1 MDKKGRLVALPP
13 AVSDKT
19 ETSRGDAF
27 EPCRSYSTHSEE
39 WKTMHPDR
47 GARFLATWSR
57 GVAPMTR
64 GPGIASNPSTP
75 PGCRTDCLIGKCD
88 TLAGS
93 RDCLRCPVHGSSGL
107 RPSTTWLKSGHP
119 YRGAS
124 SSTLHYELNSF
135 CTTQMRHP
143 CPITIIRGAS

>member
-1 MDKKGRLVALPP
+1 MITNIGIRNMQEEGRSSPLILRRIQEVDKKGRLVALPP
-13 AVSDKT
+13 AVGDKT

-64 GPGIASNPSTP
+64 GPGIAYDPDPARVSQR
-75 PGCRTDCLIGKCD
+75 GGAEKCD

-93 RDCLRCPVHGSSGL
+93 RSRHRLSHRSSPL
-107 RPSTTWLKSGHP
+107 SRLDLWL
-119 YRGAS
+119 
-124 SSTLHYELNSF
+124 
-135 CTTQMRHP
+135 
-143 CPITIIRGAS
+143 